1 MVRLNRQKGCV
12 KMRELKPC
20 PFCGRTPIVDD
31 CGDNIYFVKC
41 KCGIAQ
47 DKLYA
52 QKCDAV
58 RRWNTRKTGKIV
70 KDTNVPSNDCISRQA
85 AIDTACKS
93 CNITRDYHK
102 CDGYS
107 EGSLWCDEV
116 VALRALPSAQPT
128 LYGYDIEHL
137 KLIANVLQKENLP
150 AERVTDA
157 LMDIGRIVAI
167 VRNEFEETIKE
178 CIEAKYANC
187 EWKQAQGL
195 EVALERIKEAPTI
208 EPEQKNL

>member
-1 MVRLNRQKGCV
+1 M
-12 KMRELKPC
+12 
-20 PFCGRTPIVDD
+20 
-31 CGDNIYFVKC
+31 
-41 KCGIAQ
+41 
-47 DKLYA
+47 
-52 QKCDAV
+52 
-58 RRWNTRKTGKIV
+58 
-70 KDTNVPSNDCISRQA
+70 
-85 AIDTACKS
+85 
-93 CNITRDYHK
+93 
-102 CDGYS
+102 
-107 EGSLWCDEV
+107 
-116 VALRALPSAQPT
+116 ALRALPSAQPT